1 MIPILRR
8 EFLGILRSP
17 RALVAIL
24 VSAALFSL
32 LVLVRWPS
40 TGLVDLSGAKSREVY
55 RVFAFGLL
63 GGVLLLVPAFPATS
77 IVKERIQGTL
87 LLLLNSPLSPPL
99 IYLGKLLGVLAFA
112 AVILCTS
119 LPAAA
124 ACYAMGG
131 VDLWGDVGL
140 LYAVLAVLALESIAL
155 GLLVSTRSQSP
166 DSAVRISYGLIF
178 AVCFLTL
185 VPHYLMQGQGSG
197 SSAGELPRFVGDQFG
212 ETLAPYIVTGMIE
225 GSHILRRLSPL
236 PVILHLVGQGSAG
249 SQGLSEP
256 DSGASMFF
264 LHSAI
269 FIAGLIFLTIMQ
281 LNHRIFDRS
290 RSQGIITN
298 DQSLGVRSLRRLIFL
313 VDPQRRSSGIPF
325 YLNPIM
331 VKEFRTRRFG
341 RIHWLLR
348 LVAICA
354 VVSLLMT
361 FAATTSTM
369 DWGVE
374 TIGGLLVMLQVALV
388 VLITPSLAAGLISNE
403 LEAGGWNLLRMTTL
417 PGWRIVTGKL
427 ASVAW
432 TVLLLLLATAPGY
445 IVMIVIKPTMWQQV
459 YQVMICLLLTVLY
472 TMAVSAAV
480 GSWFSRTAAATVTVY
495 IVLMILFLGPLL
507 VWLGRD
513 APFGHDLVERV
524 LMINPMGAAL
534 SIIEMPGFQRYNLT
548 PISWWVA
555 GAVSVISLLAMSI
568 RVWRLLKPS

>member
-1 MIPILRR
+1 MIPIMRR
-8 EFLGILRSP
+8 EFLSILRSP

-24 VSAALFSL
+24 ASAALFSL

-40 TGLVDLSGAKSREVY
+40 TGIVDLSGAQAREVY
-55 RVFAFGLL
+55 KIFAFGLL

-140 LYAVLAVLALESIAL
+140 LYAVLAVLAIESVAL
-155 GLLVSTRSQSP
+155 GLLVSTYSQSP
-166 DSAVRISYGLIF
+166 DAAVRISYGLLF

-185 VPHYLMQGQGSG
+185 APHYLMQGQAGG
-197 SSAGELPRFVGDQFG
+197 ASAGELPRFVGEMFG
-212 ETLAPYIVTGMIE
+212 ETLSPYIVTAMIE
-225 GSHILRRLSPL
+225 SAFLLRRLSPL

-249 SQGLSEP
+249 SQGLLET
-256 DSGASMFF
+256 DTGAREFF
-264 LHSAI
+264 VTSSI
-269 FIAGLIFLTIMQ
+269 FIAGVILLTLRQ

-290 RSQGIITN
+290 RSQGKITN
-298 DQSLGVRSLRRLIFL
+298 DQSLGVRSLRRLFFL
-313 VDPQRRSSGIPF
+313 VDPQRRSAGIPF
-325 YLNPIM
+325 FLNPIM

-374 TIGGLLVMLQVALV
+374 TIGGLLVLLQVTLV

-403 LEAGGWNLLRMTTL
+403 VESGGWNLLRMTTL

-432 TVLLLLLATAPGY
+432 TVVLLLFATAPGY
-445 IVMIVIKPTMWQQV
+445 IVMIFIKPTMLQQV
-459 YQVMICLLLTVLY
+459 YQVMICLLLTVIY

-480 GSWFSRTAAATVTVY
+480 GCWINRTAAATVTVY
-495 IVLMILFLGPLL
+495 IILMVLFLGPLL
-507 VWLGRD
+507 VWLGRE
-513 APFGHDLVERV
+513 APFGHDLVQRV
-524 LMINPMGAAL
+524 LAINPMGAAL
-534 SIIEMPGFQRYNLT
+534 SVIGMPGFERYNLT
-548 PISWWVA
+548 PLSWWVA
-555 GAVSVISLLAMSI
+555 GFVSLVSLLVMSL
-568 RVWRLLKPS
+568 RVWRLLKPA